1 MPDKIL
7 MAREFPGGPVVRIWC
22 FHSQG
27 QIQSLVGEL
36 RFQKL
41 RSAAKKKKQKR
52 EKKKKREVNS
62 QNMQRTCI
70 IQHRKTSNKIK
81 N

>member
-41 RSAAKKKKQKR
+41 RSAAKKKEKEKER
-52 EKKKKREVNS
+52 EKEKKRG
-62 QNMQRTCI
+62 
-70 IQHRKTSNKIK
+70 
-81 N
+81 